1 MGILFLKRGR
11 KKKKKEGRGGE
22 RKRKRKKVNSKSCT
36 SFRFLAVVRI
46 LFELYIQHI

>member
-11 KKKKKEGRGGE
+11 KKKKKKRGE
-22 RKRKRKKVNSKSCT
+22 KEKEKVNSKSCT